1 MIERYIDAALGKT
14 RADVVLKNGRV
25 LNVFTGEVQRG
36 DIAIAGGK
44 IVGVGSYEGE
54 HEYDIGGKIAVPG
67 LIDAHVHIESSQ
79 LSPEEFAKLVVPC
92 GTTTV
97 IADPHEIT
105 NVCGIDGAR
114 YIAEASKNTPL
125 NVKVMLPSCVPATAF
140 ETSGAVIGG
149 DDTQKYLQ
157 EDFIIGLGEFMN
169 YPGVIGKD
177 PEVIK
182 KLEAARAL
190 GKIVDGHA
198 PETSGEGLNAYI
210 AAGITTDHECAC
222 ADEAEE
228 KVSKGMYVHLREGSA
243 TRNVAENCRAVTAA
257 NLRRFLFCTDDRHAA
272 DLKANGHLD
281 NALRVA
287 VRAGMNPVWAV
298 IAATLNAAECY
309 GLKGKGAIA
318 PGYDADI
325 AVFDDL
331 EHFRC
336 TLTVI
341 GGKAAAM
348 DGIPLFETGAP
359 ALPEAVKNTVRVG
372 QVPPE
377 RFRLSLQG
385 KYANVIR
392 IVKGGVVTQK
402 VVREVPSEGGD
413 VQLRGTDLCKL
424 AVVERHHGTGN
435 IGLGL
440 LEGYGLWGGALALT
454 IAHDSHNI
462 IVLGDNNEDMSA
474 AVAELR
480 RIGGGMAVV
489 GRGRVQSV
497 PLDIAGLMSSLP
509 ADEYIRRSEELLQ
522 AAYDLGVSRDYEAFM
537 SLSFLAL
544 PVIPALK
551 LTDKGLFDVT
561 KFDFCPVDAAPPA
574 EEGAEAPQE

>member
-1 MIERYIDAALGKT
+1 MIERYIDAALGKE

-44 IVGVGSYEGE
+44 IVGVGEYEGE
-54 HEYDIGGKIAVPG
+54 HEYDIRGKIAVPG

-105 NVCGIDGAR
+105 NVCGIEGAR
-114 YIAEASKNTPL
+114 YIAEAAKHTPL

-140 ETSGAVIGG
+140 ETSGATLTGA
-149 DDTQKYLQ
+149 DTERFLQ
-157 EDFIIGLGEFMN
+157 EDFIFGLGEFMN

-198 PETSGEGLNAYI
+198 PDTYGEGLNAYI
-210 AAGITTDHECAC
+210 AAGISTDHECPC
-222 ADEAEE
+222 PDEAEE

-243 TRNVAENCRAVTAA
+243 TRNVAANCQAVTAL

-287 VRAGMNPVWAV
+287 VQAGMNPVWAV

-309 GLKGKGAIA
+309 GLHGKGAIA

-336 TLTVI
+336 SLVLI
-341 GGKAAAM
+341 GGEAAAM
-348 DGIPLFETGAP
+348 DGIPLFDSGDKL
-359 ALPEAVKNTVRVG
+359 LPDAVKNTVHIG
-372 QVPPE
+372 EVPPAS
-377 RFRLSLQG
+377 FRLHLNGQ
-385 KYANVIR
+385 YANVIR

-402 VVREVPSEGGD
+402 VVRKVESENGD
-413 VQLRGTDLCKL
+413 VVLRGTDICKL
-424 AVVERHHGTGN
+424 AVVERHRGTGN

-462 IVLGDNNEDMSA
+462 IVLGDNNEDMAA
-474 AVAELR
+474 AVAEIR

-489 GRGRVQSV
+489 GRGRTQSV

-509 ADEYIRRSEELLQ
+509 ADEYIEKSERLLQ

-551 LTDKGLFDVT
+551 LTDRGLFDVT
-561 KFDFCPVDAAPPA
+561 KFAFCPVDAAPPEQEGNA
-574 EEGAEAPQE
+574 SGEE